1 MSHKNTDDIQPIF
14 QKVFADSW
22 DLLPLVMKSHYAVRP
37 ISDDMVKVEG
47 HLDIKISPLVSV
59 MARLTGMLL
68 AYSGN
73 DVPVTVVFTSGGD
86 AKSFN
91 FDRTFHFP
99 ERGDVKF
106 RSRME
111 HIHDNV
117 LVEFMRFGI
126 GWKLAYEW
134 DGSKVILA
142 HRGYVWR
149 IFGIMIPV
157 PFEWIIGK
165 GYAEETPISDDSFSM
180 WTHSKHFLFGKTFG
194 YSGEFKITEVTCDQ
208 S

>member
-1 MSHKNTDDIQPIF
+1 MNHKTTDNNQPIF

-22 DLLPLVMKSHYAVRP
+22 DQLPPVMKNHYIVRP
-37 ISDDMVKVEG
+37 NSDDMVKVEG
-47 HLDIKISPLVSV
+47 NLDIKISPFVSV
-59 MARLTGMLL
+59 ITRLTGMLL
-68 AYSGN
+68 AYSGKN
-73 DVPVTVVFTSGGD
+73 VPATVMFTSGKD
-86 AKSFN
+86 VKSFF

-111 HIHDNV
+111 HIKDNV
-117 LVEFMRFGI
+117 LVEFMKFGI

-134 DGSKVILA
+134 DGCKVILV

-149 IFGIMIPV
+149 ILGTMIPV
-157 PFEWIIGK
+157 PLEWIMGK
-165 GYAEETPISDDSFSM
+165 GHAEETPLSDDSFSM
-180 WTHSKHFLFGKTFG
+180 WTHSKHFLFGKPFG
-194 YSGEFKITEVTCDQ
+194 YSGEFKVTEVSCDQ